1 MFLLPFLMIGL
12 LLGRVL
18 ESLILALT
26 IALLWQY
33 YHLYKMV
40 DWLWFKRDAY
50 PPRAKGIWADIFD
63 GIYHQQRKHR
73 KKRNELSLLIRRFRL
88 GAESLPDAAVVFNE
102 DRTIVWCNQLAQS
115 MLGFK
120 LPDDIGNR
128 LDNFL
133 RQPEFLTFLESKKYD
148 EPFEFVSPLDDK
160 IILECRIAPF
170 EKDKWTLITRDITQI
185 KHMEQMRKDFIANV
199 SHELRTPLTVMQ
211 GYLELFDELELPDLP
226 MWTKAH
232 RMMSEQTHRMN
243 GLVDQLLT
251 LTKLEN
257 KPMVIGKKLI
267 DVSSLLSKIRSEA
280 IALSDGKHE
289 ITLTTEPGLW
299 LKSNE
304 EQLRSAFSN
313 LVFNAVRYT
322 PEGGKIKINWSQ
334 LPNGEAQFTCTDNG
348 DGIAQEHISRLTER
362 FYRVDQARTRDSG
375 GSGLGLSIVK
385 HVLTNHDSE
394 LKISS
399 QLQVGSCFSFIINK
413 LYVEL
418 HDSEQASSI

>member
-1 MFLLPFLMIGL
+1 MFLLPFLMVGL

>member
-1 MFLLPFLMIGL
+1 
-12 LLGRVL
+12 
-18 ESLILALT
+18 
-26 IALLWQY
+26 
-33 YHLYKMV
+33 
-40 DWLWFKRDAY
+40 
-50 PPRAKGIWADIFD
+50 
-63 GIYHQQRKHR
+63 
-73 KKRNELSLLIRRFRL
+73 
-88 GAESLPDAAVVFNE
+88 
-102 DRTIVWCNQLAQS
+102 
-115 MLGFK
+115 
-120 LPDDIGNR
+120 
-128 LDNFL
+128 
-133 RQPEFLTFLESKKYD
+133 
-148 EPFEFVSPLDDK
+148 
-160 IILECRIAPF
+160 
-170 EKDKWTLITRDITQI
+170 
-185 KHMEQMRKDFIANV
+185 
-199 SHELRTPLTVMQ
+199 
-211 GYLELFDELELPDLP
+211 
-226 MWTKAH
+226 
-232 RMMSEQTHRMN
+232 
-243 GLVDQLLT
+243 
-251 LTKLEN
+251 
-257 KPMVIGKKLI
+257 VIGKKLI

>member
-1 MFLLPFLMIGL
+1 MFLLTFLMIGL